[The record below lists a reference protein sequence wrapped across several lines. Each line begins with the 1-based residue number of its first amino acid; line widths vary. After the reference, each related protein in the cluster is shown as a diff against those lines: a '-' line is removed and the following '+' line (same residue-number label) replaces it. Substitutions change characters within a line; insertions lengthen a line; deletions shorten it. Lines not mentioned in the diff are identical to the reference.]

1 MTTSPKP
8 FTPFHPVSVV
18 NPSAGLTILLL
29 LLMAG
34 TGVAST
40 SWGYNLGREAL
51 KGIVQPDF
59 RPTADSSGRG
69 GKRPEPAPLKLID
82 ESQLIAKT
90 KAATQTPAT
99 GNKPPEPVDPAVTQA
114 QPQASPLSRKAVAKL
129 PLSAT
134 DKGVTLTVVG
144 ASRVGDSLVFEVTL
158 RNKGDRPVQFLYSFL
173 EMADDQGDPISAI
186 VEDLPSDLPSDGATV
201 RGKAIVPA
209 VLLEGV
215 KSLQL
220 SLTDYPD
227 RQLQLQVVGI
237 PVR

>member
-1 MTTSPKP
+1 
-8 FTPFHPVSVV
+8 
-18 NPSAGLTILLL
+18 
-29 LLMAG
+29 
-34 TGVAST
+34 
-40 SWGYNLGREAL
+40 
-51 KGIVQPDF
+51 
-59 RPTADSSGRG
+59 
-69 GKRPEPAPLKLID
+69 
-82 ESQLIAKT
+82 
-90 KAATQTPAT
+90 
-99 GNKPPEPVDPAVTQA
+99 
-114 QPQASPLSRKAVAKL
+114 VAKL
-129 PLSAT
+129 PLSAV

-186 VEDLPSDLPSDGATV
+186 VEDLPSDLPADGATV

-215 KSLQL
+215 RSLQL

>member
-1 MTTSPKP
+1 M
-8 FTPFHPVSVV
+8 

-34 TGVAST
+34 TGIAST

-69 GKRPEPAPLKLID
+69 GKRPEPAPLKLLN
-82 ESQLIAKT
+82 EQQLLAKT
-90 KAATQTPAT
+90 KAITQTAPV
-99 GNKPPEPVDPAVTQA
+99 GNAPPKPVDPALTQT
-114 QPQASPLSRKAVAKL
+114 QPQAKPLSQTAVAKL
-129 PLSAT
+129 PISAKAE
-134 DKGVTLTVVG
+134 DVTLTVVG
-144 ASRVGDSLVFEVTL
+144 ASRVGDSLVLELTL
-158 RNKGDRPVQFLYSFL
+158 RNQGDRAVQFLYSFL
-173 EMADDQGDPISAI
+173 EMADDRGDPLSAI
-186 VEDLPSDLPSDGATV
+186 VEDLPSELPADGATV
-201 RGKAIVPA
+201 RGKAIVPT
-209 VLLEGV
+209 VLLDGV

-227 RQLQLQVVGI
+227 QQLQLQIQGI